1 MSERPTPPREGPEVT
16 AASLLAR
23 VSGDADWEREQ
34 ALAQVRTLAPADVAV
49 LLPALEEALRDPEG
63 AERRNAARSVLAAL
77 AAPAGSAEALGA
89 LQRLAAD
96 PDTDV
101 RVLSASALG
110 ESGNPAAC
118 SALETALDD
127 SDPNV
132 AAAAADA
139 LGVLG
144 DPRALPALITALR
157 AEDPWRAIAAAVAL
171 GRLRDARALPA
182 LSTAVTRPWVGSA
195 AAQAIGEIGDARG
208 VEALRPA
215 VESGDPDVRAAAL
228 EAVSLVL
235 AGVSELPEW
244 LRDAARASEADFVR
258 RFAADADAGAARL
271 LGASGSPAAVQVL
284 LRELEDPER
293 RVAAEAGLRLLPPET
308 ALRALLPR
316 LADTGV
322 PCALLLLLPPLP
334 DAEAAERVIPFLASG
349 DEEVRGAAADALA
362 HAAEAATLRSRLLS
376 AMEDPALRAGA
387 VLALGRLPG
396 GACTELVEL
405 LGDPDPRVRASA
417 AEGVARCPAPEVEPR
432 IGGALEREADLEVR
446 RALITA
452 LGSLGGEAAAARLSL
467 VAADAGADPAM
478 RFAAVKALGR
488 SGASA
493 ALAPLLGVLATGD
506 TPLRVAALEAL
517 GELGDAR
524 GGEALARSMD
534 EPEREVRRAAA
545 GALQRVAS
553 PAASE
558 RLGEA
563 LGDPDW
569 QVRLAA
575 ARVLGRLGSP
585 AGDDALRR
593 AREADPDPMVREA
606 AARALG
612 EG

>member
-1 MSERPTPPREGPEVT
+1 MSERSSAPRGGPELT

-34 ALAQVRTLAPADVAV
+34 ALAEVRSLPAAGVTA
-49 LLPALEEALRDPEG
+49 LLPALEEALRDARG

-77 AAPAGSAEALGA
+77 AAPAGSVEALRA
-89 LQRLAAD
+89 LQRLARDAD
-96 PDTDV
+96 GDV

-110 ESGNPAAC
+110 ESGNRAATPV
-118 SALETALDD
+118 LETALGDE
-127 SDPNV
+127 DPNV

-144 DPRALPALITALR
+144 DPHALPALIAALQ
-157 AEDPWRAIAAAVAL
+157 ADDPWRAIAAAVAM
-171 GRLRDARALPA
+171 GMLRDARALPA
-182 LSTAVTRPWVGSA
+182 LSAAVTRPWVGPA
-195 AAQAIGEIGDARG
+195 AAEAIGEIGDARG
-208 VEALRPA
+208 LEALRPA
-215 VESGDPDVRAAAL
+215 LESADPDMRAAAL
-228 EAVSLVL
+228 QAVSLIL
-235 AGVSELPEW
+235 AGVSELPDW
-244 LRDAARASEADFVR
+244 LRDAARAAEADFLR
-258 RFAADADAGAARL
+258 RFAAEAGAPAARM
-271 LGASGSPAAVQVL
+271 LGASGGPAAVQAL

-293 RVAAEAGLRLLPPET
+293 RVAAEAGLRLLPPEI
-308 ALRALLPR
+308 ALGALLPR
-316 LADTGV
+316 LPDTGV

-334 DAEAAERVIPFLASG
+334 DGDAAERVIPFLASS

-362 HAAEAATLRSRLLS
+362 RASEEADVRSRLLR
-376 AMEDPALRAGA
+376 ATEDPAFRVGA
-387 VLALGRLPG
+387 VLTLGRLPS
-396 GACTELVEL
+396 GACTELVEFMD
-405 LGDPDPRVRASA
+405 DPDPRVRAAA

-432 IGGALEREADLEVR
+432 IGAALERETDLEVR

-452 LGSLGGEAAAARLSL
+452 LGAVGGEAAAGRLSL
-467 VAADAGADPAM
+467 VAADGRADPAM

-488 SGASA
+488 SGAPA
-493 ALAPLLGVLATGD
+493 ALEPLLDLLATGD

-545 GALQRVAS
+545 GALERVPL
-553 PAASE
+553 PAASD
-558 RLGEA
+558 RLREA
-563 LGDPDW
+563 LADPDW

-585 AGDDALRR
+585 AGSEALRR
-593 AREADPDPMVREA
+593 ARETDPDPMVREA